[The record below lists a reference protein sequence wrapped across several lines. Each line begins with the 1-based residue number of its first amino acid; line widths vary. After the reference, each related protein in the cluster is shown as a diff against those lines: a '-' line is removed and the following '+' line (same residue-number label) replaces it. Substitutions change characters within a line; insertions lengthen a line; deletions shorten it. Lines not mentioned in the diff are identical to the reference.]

1 MKRTIEE
8 INEKIKKG
16 KVKVVTADE
25 MTKIVK
31 EIGIKKAYEKV
42 DVVTTGTFGAMCSS
56 GIWINF
62 GHSDPPIKMSRVWLN
77 GVEAYTGV
85 AAVDAY
91 LGVTQLSESHG
102 MKYGGAH
109 VIEDLINRKPV
120 VVRAEAYGT
129 DCYPRKSIE
138 TRITIDDLNQA
149 IMCNPRNAYQKYNV
163 ATNSSDRILYTYMG
177 KLLPNFGNATYSG
190 AGELSPIMNDPTF
203 ETIGIGTRV
212 FLGGT
217 QGYII
222 GNGTQHDPKNEFST
236 LMVIGNLKEM
246 SNKFLKAA
254 TFTGYGCTL
263 YIGIG
268 VPIPILNEKIAE
280 STGISDGEIITN
292 VVDYGISSR
301 SRPILKKVSYAELK
315 SGYIE
320 INGKR
325 VKTSPL
331 SSFSKAK
338 LIAQLLKEWIE
349 NGKFLLSEPVQKISL
364 EENFKPMVMIEPEK
378 MEYRENRK
386 IKVPEGKYLYRD
398 EDECIHC
405 GVCISIC
412 PVDAF
417 YHDEEWNVCVNYEK
431 CTGCGVCEDV
441 CPVGAIYIQ

>member
-203 ETIGIGTRV
+203 ETIGIGTRI

>member
-1 MKRTIEE
+1 
-8 INEKIKKG
+8 
-16 KVKVVTADE
+16 

-31 EIGIKKAYEKV
+31 EIGAKKAFEKV

-62 GHSDPPIKMSRVWLN
+62 GHADPPIKMSRVWLN
-77 GVEAYTGV
+77 GVEAYAGV

-91 LGVTQLSESHG
+91 LGVTQPSESHG
-102 MKYGGAH
+102 IKYGGAH
-109 VIEDLINRKPV
+109 VIEDLINRKPII
-120 VVRAEAYGT
+120 VRAEAYET
-129 DCYPRKSIE
+129 DCYPRKNIE
-138 TRITIDDLNQA
+138 TQITIDDLNQA

-163 ATNSSDRILYTYMG
+163 ATNSSDRVLYTYMG

-203 ETIGIGTRV
+203 ETIGIGTRI

-222 GNGTQHDPKNEFST
+222 GNGTQHDPKNGLST

-246 SNKFLKAA
+246 SNKFLKAV

-263 YIGIG
+263 YVGIGI
-268 VPIPILNEKIAE
+268 PIPILNEKIAE
-280 STGISDGEIITN
+280 NTGISDSEIITN
-292 VVDYGISSR
+292 VIDYGIPSR
-301 SRPILKKVSYAELK
+301 SRPILKKVNYAELK

-320 INGKR
+320 IKGKK

-349 NGKFLLSEPVQKISL
+349 NGKFLLSESVQKISL
-364 EENFKPMVMIEPEK
+364 EDSFKPMVMREPEK
-378 MEYRENRK
+378 IEYYKNRK
-386 IKVPEGKYLYRD
+386 IKLPKDRYLYKD
-398 EDECIHC
+398 ENKCIHC
-405 GVCISIC
+405 GACISIC
-412 PVDAF
+412 PVDVF
-417 YHDEEWNVCVNYEK
+417 YHDEKWIVRADYKK
-431 CTGCGVCEDV
+431 CTGCGICEDV
-441 CPVGAIYIQ
+441 CPAGAIYVQ